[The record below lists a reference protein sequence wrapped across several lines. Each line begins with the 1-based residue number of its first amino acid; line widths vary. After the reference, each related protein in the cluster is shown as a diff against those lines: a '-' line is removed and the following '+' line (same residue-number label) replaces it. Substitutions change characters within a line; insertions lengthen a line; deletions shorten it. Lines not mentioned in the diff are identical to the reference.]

1 MVRILLALG
10 IVSVCTGLI
19 AEDAGTMLP
28 TPDYTRAKDD
38 PDWLAYAAQFHGH
51 LGPWATAGIR
61 LGIAG
66 RRAVDARGYFDVNIT
81 CEGPFEKPP
90 KSCFLDGVQVAT
102 GATWGKRNI
111 RWVPGDQVAVRVEN
125 TRTGKTVC
133 VRPTEKLMELLGS
146 LQMRAKAQTS
156 DEDHGQEDD
165 HDHGENPVEALARQ
179 VATLPDGEILT
190 VERPQA
196 E

>member
-1 MVRILLALG
+1 MIRILLALG
-10 IVSVCTGLI
+10 IVSVCTGSI

-28 TPDYTRAKDD
+28 SPDYTRGKED
-38 PDWLAYAAQFHGH
+38 PDWLAYAARFHGH

-66 RRAVDARGYFDVNIT
+66 RRAVDAHGYFDVNVT
-81 CEGPFEKPP
+81 CKGPFDKPP

-111 RWVPGDQVAVRVEN
+111 HWVPGEHVAVRIKN
-125 TRTGKTVC
+125 TRTGKTAC
-133 VRPTEKLMELLGS
+133 VRPTDNLMEVLRS
-146 LQMRAKAQTS
+146 LEMQARAETA
-156 DEDHGQEDD
+156 D
-165 HDHGENPVEALARQ
+165 HDHHDDHADNPVEALARR
-179 VATLPDGEILT
+179 VATLPDAEILT
-190 VERPQA
+190 VARPSA